1 VQAGVLS
8 RFRALLV
15 DYTSLEYVPI
25 VSAAQQEALTQH
37 VPTPII
43 VDLDWPRLGF
53 IELGLGRLVD
63 QLDSVRR
70 ERIN

>member
-1 VQAGVLS
+1 VHCSSTTS
-8 RFRALLV
+8 RF
-15 DYTSLEYVPI
+15 EYAPI

-53 IELGLGRLVD
+53 IEVGLGPLVD
-63 QLDSVRR
+63 QLDFESLRAY
-70 ERIN
+70 